1 MPTEKKKI
9 FWLIII
15 RLIVFT
21 SLLIAIVI
29 LQLSTPEF
37 LPVAPFT
44 YPIFF
49 IYFLSLVYFL
59 LYAFSP
65 RYALQGYLQIL
76 VDLLLITGLVYL
88 SGGLSGNF
96 YFLYMFSIISASIV
110 ISGKS
115 AYLMA
120 ALSSILFG
128 LMVDGLYF
136 GIIPYFSPEHYRET
150 SLGLVLFTIII
161 AWIVFLLVA
170 FLSNHLAGNLT
181 RTTNELRLAQ
191 KELEI
196 KERLASAGRMA
207 AQLAHEVRNPLT
219 AISGSVQLLK
229 DVPGLSEEQEKLMD
243 IVVKESQRV
252 SQSIE
257 QFLGLASPGRRVFL
271 NFDLAETFREVL
283 VMMKVGGELQETV
296 RLEGNY
302 PSAEVQFFG
311 NANQFKQ
318 VFWNLIRNALKTMP
332 VAGTLS
338 VDFFQDKKK
347 AGFRFAD
354 AGRGLNP
361 EEQEHLFDSEYG
373 IGMTVVRRI
382 VDDYEG
388 QIQVVSGP
396 GKGTEIVVTL
406 PVKETRGKKADG
418 LIP

>member
-44 YPIFF
+44 YLIFF
-49 IYFLSLVYFL
+49 VYFLSLIYFL
-59 LYAFSP
+59 LYALSP
-65 RYALQGYLQIL
+65 YHTLQAYLQIF

-96 YFLYMFSIISASIV
+96 YFLYLFSIIAASIV

-120 ALSSILFG
+120 ALSSIFFG

-136 GIIPYFSPEHYRET
+136 GIIPYFSPEHDQEK

-161 AWIVFLLVA
+161 AWIVFFLVA

-181 RTTNELRLAQ
+181 RATEELRLAQ

-219 AISGSVQLLK
+219 AISGSVQMLR
-229 DVPGLSEEQEKLMD
+229 DVSLLSEEQKKLME

-257 QFLGLASPGRRVFL
+257 QFLDLSSQGRRLFL
-271 NFDLAETFREVL
+271 DFDLAEAFREIMV
-283 VMMKVGGELQETV
+283 
-296 RLEGNY
+296 
-302 PSAEVQFFG
+302 
-311 NANQFKQ
+311 
-318 VFWNLIRNALKTMP
+318 I
-332 VAGTLS
+332 
-338 VDFFQDKKK
+338 
-347 AGFRFAD
+347 
-354 AGRGLNP
+354 
-361 EEQEHLFDSEYG
+361 
-373 IGMTVVRRI
+373 
-382 VDDYEG
+382 
-388 QIQVVSGP
+388 
-396 GKGTEIVVTL
+396 
-406 PVKETRGKKADG
+406 
-418 LIP
+418 